1 MVSNERNE
9 ASKLSLT
16 DQSYEILRNAILSN
30 QLAPEG
36 VWSDREFC
44 EQFELSR
51 TPVREALL
59 RLQSEGLVEIIPRR
73 GTRVLPLYARDVRE
87 IHQVIKAL
95 ELEAA
100 LTITQ
105 APDNTDALNAVL
117 QTVAAMEV
125 AIEDNDLDSWVSA
138 DAKFHD
144 EIVSRCENQRIVKA
158 YRSLRGLT
166 DRARHFT
173 LRLRPLPIQSTQE
186 HRQMYEAMRDKK
198 LSDLEALYRYH
209 WNRTTE
215 EIASLIET
223 HAPSRPLPLLR

>member
-16 DQSYEILRNAILSN
+16 EQSYVTLRNAILSN

-44 EQFELSR
+44 ERFDLSR

-59 RLQSEGLVEIIPRR
+59 RLQSEGLVEILPRR
-73 GTRVLPLYARDVRE
+73 GTRILPLNASDVRE

-100 LTITQ
+100 LTIAQTT
-105 APDNTDALNAVL
+105 DNADALNAVS
-117 QTVAAMEV
+117 QTVIAMED
-125 AIEDNDLDSWVSA
+125 ALEKNDLDLWVSA
-138 DAKFHD
+138 DAQFHD
-144 EIVSRCENQRIVKA
+144 EVVSHCENRRIVKT

-166 DRARHFT
+166 DRARYFT
-173 LRLRPLPIQSTQE
+173 LRLRPLPMQSTKE
-186 HRQMYEAMRDKK
+186 HRQMYEAMRDKR
-198 LSDLEALYRYH
+198 LSDLEALYRCH
-209 WNRTTE
+209 WDRTTE
-215 EIASLIET
+215 EIAKLIQE
-223 HAPSRPLPLLR
+223 HSQSRPLSPLR